1 MSIAKQAAPHL
12 GLNSFLDKVIVL
24 LMVAIMLAIV
34 WPVGMVL
41 WGQSRP
47 AQKMVCA
54 LDKGTK
60 L

>member
-1 MSIAKQAAPHL
+1 MSITKQAVPHS

-24 LMVAIMLAIV
+24 LMAAIMLAIV
-34 WPVGMVL
+34 WPVGRVL
-41 WGQSRP
+41 WGQSHP

-54 LDKGTK
+54 LDKGAK